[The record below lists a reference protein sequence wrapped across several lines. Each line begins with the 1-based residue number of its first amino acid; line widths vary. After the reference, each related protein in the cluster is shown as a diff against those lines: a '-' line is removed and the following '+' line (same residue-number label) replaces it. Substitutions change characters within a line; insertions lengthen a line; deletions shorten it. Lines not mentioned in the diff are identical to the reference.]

1 MKVKYKNAGNNLT
14 LGFCGELDH
23 HSAEQ
28 VKKVIDDLV
37 VKFNPKNVVFDF
49 SELNFMD
56 STGIGML
63 LSRYKNFNQNNICV
77 FVCGASGSVDKVLK
91 LSGIYKIFTKIEVN
105 NV

>member
-1 MKVKYKNAGNNLT
+1 MKVKYKNVANKLT

-37 VKFNPKNVVFDF
+37 MKFNPRNVVFDF
-49 SELNFMD
+49 SELSFMD

-63 LSRYKNFNQNNICV
+63 LSRYKNLNQNNISV
-77 FVCGASGSVDKVLK
+77 FVCGAQGSVDKLLK

-105 NV
+105 NG